1 MAKLY
6 KLYGLQGSPLEASI
20 LKDII
25 MAEALISYSGAY
37 LAIAAMVCFV
47 YFTVFSIND

>member
-1 MAKLY
+1 MY
-6 KLYGLQGSPLEASI
+6 KLYGLQGFPLEANT

-47 YFTVFSIND
+47 YFTVFSLDD